1 MRQGFKP
8 LSDYRFDLVVDT
20 NGQSLLVISSPTI
33 NCQLS
38 TVNCQLSIN
47 QSFFSSPYFRLN
59 PPIFIRFGRHL

>member
-33 NCQLS
+33 NRQPS

-59 PPIFIRFGRHL
+59 PQIFVIVAIHF